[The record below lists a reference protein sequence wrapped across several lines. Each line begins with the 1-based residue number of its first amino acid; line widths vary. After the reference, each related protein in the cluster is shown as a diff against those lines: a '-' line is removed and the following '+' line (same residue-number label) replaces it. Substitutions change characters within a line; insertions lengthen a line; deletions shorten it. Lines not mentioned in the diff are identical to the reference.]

1 MGLLFTNVY
10 FEIQVFNK
18 CATGDAM
25 YSAKALIKNV
35 GMLLN
40 PVEQLLQIFFLIF
53 SVLSHCLLV
62 VV

>member
-10 FEIQVFNK
+10 FEIEVFNK

-40 PVEQLLQIFFLIF
+40 PVEELLQIFF
-53 SVLSHCLLV
+53 
-62 VV
+62 